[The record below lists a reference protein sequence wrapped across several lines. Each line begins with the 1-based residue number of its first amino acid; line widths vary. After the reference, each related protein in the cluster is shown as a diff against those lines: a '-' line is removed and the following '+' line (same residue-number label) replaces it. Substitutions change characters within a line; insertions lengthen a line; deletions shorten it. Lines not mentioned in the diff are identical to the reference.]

1 MREIIKT
8 YDELGQ
14 LIDLADGFN
23 MDINH
28 HRSCEYSNKDLFPK
42 TSAKHR
48 HKAKVKT
55 VLLLEVMK
63 RISSKATELTCSC

>member
-28 HRSCEYSNKDLFPK
+28 YRSCEYSNKDLFPNL
-42 TSAKHR
+42 SAKYR

-63 RISSKATELTCSC
+63 RISSKATELTGSC